1 MQLFDIQYEN
11 PEDGD
16 LYAISIVD
24 SPANGM
30 QFVALSEQAK
40 KIQMADKKK
49 QILTGVVLVP
59 EQLIYREFE
68 DGTPF
73 NLKFS
78 EDTILKLSQDFLRKG
93 YQLNSTYN
101 HIGGYLDGICVVEQ
115 WIVEDPMNDKANA
128 LGFEGLPKGTWMVS
142 MKLSDEL
149 WSQYIE
155 TGKAKGFSIDSFLDL
170 KQISMSII
178 NNNKKINKE
187 EKMSLLKKLIK
198 MFSEENVNLATITI
212 DGMGDLTADAFEV
225 GNIVYADVEGAMQ
238 PLASQSFEYDGYM
251 FTTDETGLIV
261 DKVEV
266 ATTDTTVSGDTAVMA
281 SEDVT
286 VEVGEDTM
294 EDSPATETA
303 AAIED
308 VADEVADEVV
318 GQLEEV
324 DVEALRTMIADL
336 QAKLEI
342 LTKEKETITSEN
354 VAMKEQLS
362 TIPNATKLK
371 AQGSTQA
378 PKQVTQMD
386 TLREILAKAQK

>member
-1 MQLFDIQYEN
+1 MELFDIKYEN

-30 QFVALSEQAK
+30 QFIALSEQAK
-40 KIQMADKKK
+40 KIQLADKKK

-73 NLKFS
+73 NIKFS

-101 HIGGYLDGICVVEQ
+101 HGGSYLEGICVVEQ

-128 LGFEGLPKGTWMVS
+128 LGFTDLPKGTWMVS

-149 WSQYIE
+149 WQQYIE

-170 KQISMSII
+170 QKVSMSII
-178 NNNKKINKE
+178 NNNKKINKK

-198 MFSEENVNLATITI
+198 MFSEETINLETITI

-238 PLASQSFEYDGYM
+238 PLVSQSFEYDGYM
-251 FTTDETGLIV
+251 YTTDETGAIV
-261 DKVEV
+261 EKVEV
-266 ATTDTTVSGDTAVMA
+266 VS
-281 SEDVT
+281 EE
-286 VEVGEDTM
+286 EV
-294 EDSPATETA
+294 
-303 AAIED
+303 IE
-308 VADEVADEVV
+308 EVAPEVAVEEEIVLEDLPAEVV
-318 GQLEEV
+318 GDVMVGTEAIEEEVLKPIEEIDVEVLKAKIAELQTQLE
-324 DVEALRTMIADL
+324 I
-336 QAKLEI
+336 I
-342 LTKEKETITSEN
+342 TKEKETITSEN

-371 AQGSTQA
+371 AQLSSQA
-378 PKQVTQMD
+378 PKQVTEMD
-386 TLREILAKAQK
+386 TLRSILAKGQK

>member
-1 MQLFDIQYEN
+1 MDLFDIKYNN

-30 QFVALSEQAK
+30 QFITLSEQAK
-40 KIQMADKKK
+40 KIQLADKKK

-73 NLKFS
+73 NIKFS
-78 EDTILKLSQDFLRKG
+78 EETILNLSQDFLRKG

-101 HIGGYLDGICVVEQ
+101 HMGSYLDGICVVEQ
-115 WIVEDPMNDKANA
+115 WIIEDPMNDKANA

-149 WSQYIE
+149 WAQYIE

-170 KQISMSII
+170 QKVSMSII
-178 NNNKKINKE
+178 NNNKKINKK

-198 MFSEENVNLATITI
+198 MFSEENINLETITI
-212 DGMGDLTADAFEV
+212 EGMGDLTADAFEV

-238 PLASQSFEYDGYM
+238 PLVSQSFEYDGYA
-251 FTTDETGLIV
+251 FTTDETGAIV
-261 DKVEV
+261 SKEEIVSEEPAVEEVAVEDITPEEEVVMEDVAPEVQDEV
-266 ATTDTTVSGDTAVMA
+266 ATV
-281 SEDVT
+281 
-286 VEVGEDTM
+286 
-294 EDSPATETA
+294 A
-303 AAIED
+303 ADI
-308 VADEVADEVV
+308 V
-318 GQLEEV
+318 EEV
-324 DVEALRTMIADL
+324 TSVPVEEIDVEALKAKIADL
-336 QAKLEI
+336 ESQLEI
-342 LTKEKETITSEN
+342 ITKQKETITSEN

-371 AQGSTQA
+371 AMLSNQA
-378 PKQVTQMD
+378 PKTVTEMD
-386 TLREILAKAQK
+386 TLRAILAKA

>member
-1 MQLFDIQYEN
+1 MDLFDIKYNN

-30 QFVALSEQAK
+30 QFITLSEQAK
-40 KIQMADKKK
+40 KIQLADKKK

-73 NLKFS
+73 NIKFS
-78 EDTILKLSQDFLRKG
+78 EETILNLSQDFLRKG

-101 HIGGYLDGICVVEQ
+101 HMGSYLDGICVVEQ
-115 WIVEDPMNDKANA
+115 WIIEDPMNDKANA

-170 KQISMSII
+170 QKVSMSII
-178 NNNKKINKE
+178 NNNKKINKK

-212 DGMGDLTADAFEV
+212 EGMGDLTADAFEV
-225 GNIVYADVEGAMQ
+225 GNIVYVDVEGAMQ
-238 PLASQSFEYDGYM
+238 PLVSQSFEYDGYAYV
-251 FTTDETGLIV
+251 TDETGAIV
-261 DKVEV
+261 SKEEVVVEEPAVEEVAVEDVTPEEEVVMEDVAPEVQDEV
-266 ATTDTTVSGDTAVMA
+266 ATV
-281 SEDVT
+281 
-286 VEVGEDTM
+286 
-294 EDSPATETA
+294 A
-303 AAIED
+303 ADI
-308 VADEVADEVV
+308 V
-318 GQLEEV
+318 EEV
-324 DVEALRTMIADL
+324 TSVPVEEIDVEALKAKIADL
-336 QAKLEI
+336 ESQLEI
-342 LTKEKETITSEN
+342 ITKQKETITSEN

-371 AQGSTQA
+371 AQLSSQA
-378 PKQVTQMD
+378 PKQVSQMD
-386 TLREILAKAQK
+386 TLREILAKAK